1 MDDIS
6 NEYEYNSE
14 NNHYL
19 KFVEKDINSDGSLIE
34 TPIYWL
40 NENDIND
47 INSRIDK
54 IDTERETNM
63 ILISEVAKQF
73 TEIIDKNLKPKD
85 ATEKIIDNIEIYLS
99 E

>member
-1 MDDIS
+1 MIQ
-6 NEYEYNSE
+6 
-14 NNHYL
+14 
-19 KFVEKDINSDGSLIE
+19 KDIDSDGMLIE

-47 INSRIDK
+47 INLRIDK

-63 ILISEVAKQF
+63 VLISEVAKQF
-73 TEIIDKNLKPKD
+73 TEMIEKNLKPKD
-85 ATEKIIDNIEIYLS
+85 VTDKIIDNIEIYLS